1 MCGGLPDAAHPPCCQ
16 PGAGPLQ
23 RTLNPMSTPIKKP
36 RHFFFLLAVLFA
48 MGGAT
53 LLHGQGV
60 REMTDAEKSERAEIQ
75 RQAAST
81 RAEDRC
87 TAVEKLACL
96 YMDYSLL
103 WQLMNDADPG
113 VRETAISAMTSPSC
127 TAVADRPL
135 SPALA
140 QKMAA
145 MLEQEVTPERIR
157 TAFAPGPQ
165 RDAAATLA
173 TSSAIT
179 LHHLQQYESL
189 MKSPAD
195 CHAWQ
200 QRVLAPLFQAA
211 ASSSPPAVS
220 MHLCTLNL
228 LPLFTDP
235 ALLQQ
240 ALPVILQKLDDPAL
254 PAPWLLPTLEALW
267 SHPLLGHDRPL
278 HLLLLVQLAPRLPP
292 LRTRILAPM
301 KNGQAREQA
310 ARLIDEIAAAIRTAY
325 EKIPPA
331 PTPATAEPK

>member
-1 MCGGLPDAAHPPCCQ
+1 
-16 PGAGPLQ
+16 
-23 RTLNPMSTPIKKP
+23 MSTPIKKP
-36 RHFFFLLAVLFA
+36 CYCILLLAVLLA
-48 MGGAT
+48 MGGVT
-53 LLHGQGV
+53 LLRGQGV
-60 REMTDAEKSERAEIQ
+60 REMTDSEKSERAEMR

-81 RAEDRC
+81 RAEDRR
-87 TAVEKLACL
+87 TAVEMLANF

-113 VRETAISAMTSPSC
+113 VRENAISAMTRPSC

-189 MKSPAD
+189 MKSPSD
-195 CHAWQ
+195 CTVWQ

-211 ASSSPPAVS
+211 ASSGPSSES
-220 MHLCTLNL
+220 MHASTMDL
-228 LPLFTDP
+228 LRLFTEP

-240 ALPVILQKLDDPAL
+240 ALSVIVQKLDDPAL

-267 SHPLLGHDRPL
+267 SHPLLGHGRPL
-278 HLLLLVQLAPRLPP
+278 HLLLLVQLAPRLPW
-292 LRTRILAPM
+292 LRTRILASM
-301 KNGQAREQA
+301 KNGQGRGQA
-310 ARLIDEIAAAIRTAY
+310 TRLIDEVSAAIHSAY
-325 EKIPPA
+325 EKLPPA
-331 PTPATAEPK
+331 PPPATAEPK